1 MPQPELSEE
10 ELLQR
15 AGRGDV
21 RAFNQFHDAV
31 APRLF
36 GLLRQMMPDG
46 AVAEEALVDGFVQV
60 WERASGFDPAHGSA
74 FTWAVTLVRQQAIE
88 RMRILG
94 RRNRLLDAAV
104 LEQATLSAP
113 VAEELANERSA
124 AVGEALKQL
133 PKEQRRLIE
142 MAFLKGL
149 TGHVLSESLEQPITT
164 VKTQIRGG
172 LLRLRDLLK
181 GGV

>member
-10 ELLQR
+10 DLLQR

-21 RAFNQFHDAV
+21 RAFNQFQDAV

-60 WERASGFDPAHGSA
+60 WEHASGFDPAHGSA

-94 RRNRLLDAAV
+94 RRNRLVDAAV
-104 LEQATLSAP
+104 LEQAVLSAP
-113 VAEELANERSA
+113 AAEDLTDTRSA
-124 AVGEALKQL
+124 AVFAALKQL
-133 PKEQRRLIE
+133 PKDQRRLIE
-142 MAFLKGL
+142 IAFLKGL
-149 TGHVLSESLEQPITT
+149 TGHVLSETLEQPIAT
-164 VKTQIRGG
+164 VKTNICGG
-172 LLRLRDLLK
+172 LFRFRDLLK
-181 GGV
+181 GGE